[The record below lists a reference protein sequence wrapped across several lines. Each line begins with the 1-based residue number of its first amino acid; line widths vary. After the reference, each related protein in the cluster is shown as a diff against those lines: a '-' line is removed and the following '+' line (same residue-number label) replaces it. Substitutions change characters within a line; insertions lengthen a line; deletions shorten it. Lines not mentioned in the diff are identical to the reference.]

1 MYVVTDESLLGGAL
15 DECEMDAAAIC
26 GICNKNSKKNG
37 LLECNRCLGG
47 FHLSCLDPPLD
58 DIPVGEWVCQDC
70 SFGHAKRRW
79 SVTCARERFLQ
90 RQGLALARIESMW
103 IDSDTHE
110 YKFCGRWYLLPEET
124 HVGRQGH
131 NSAREVFLTN
141 DYDNNLP
148 MESIL
153 RHAEVISFKEYDRC
167 DEIGNDIYVCDYKY
181 DCRWQ
186 RFTRICYDDL
196 GKDMDLDNLESS
208 SDISDDENGDEF
220 TTAKILQV
228 NRGMHLRSGI
238 RKKKQGGDLAT
249 YFMERSQTTC
259 THSRDSDIMVTSNI
273 TQALPCRETEHEEVT
288 QFVESVLR
296 NSKLADNL
304 RSNFYSI

>member
-1 MYVVTDESLLGGAL
+1 
-15 DECEMDAAAIC
+15 
-26 GICNKNSKKNG
+26 
-37 LLECNRCLGG
+37 
-47 FHLSCLDPPLD
+47 
-58 DIPVGEWVCQDC
+58 
-70 SFGHAKRRW
+70 
-79 SVTCARERFLQ
+79 
-90 RQGLALARIESMW
+90 MW

-249 YFMERSQTTC
+249 YFMERSQITC
-259 THSRDSDIMVTSNI
+259 THSRDSDIMVTSI